1 MQQQQQTKNIVI
13 FVVSMALCFAAWY
26 GLKYWMFPPPPP
38 PPPPAPAEARLAA
51 ALLSQSDGGLAQG
64 LTQAAV
70 VWNAETKPASES
82 KPEEK
87 PIEAP
92 PPPVVAEK
100 PPPTSDKWKT
110 LGSESRTSKFHMQV
124 VLTPRGGG
132 VLSVVLNKF
141 QQADAL
147 GRPVTASD
155 GSPQPLK
162 LVPEDDANPSNQ
174 LLHFDVN
181 KKDDDKPYD
190 TLGKADWTGSP
201 DPDGKTDPDIVTDT
215 VDGRER
221 QSVTFW
227 SPQVQGFQ
235 VAKTYSL
242 TEGEYHLGLEV
253 KVKRL
258 PAADPDKTRAF
269 RYQMTG
275 FHGLP
280 VEGRWYTNIFRNAVT
295 AQVDSKTGYVSRDL
309 QDLRQTMSW
318 EGGNAVDRQ
327 QGYVMRYAGVAVQYF
342 ASVIVV
348 DNKQEK
354 QDFLAHVRPTLETTV
369 AKGVISNV
377 DLLHNSFELVRSD
390 NNKPEKFRI
399 REDEKEDLIKQGLHK
414 DMKTAVVYTT
424 GGYDGDYPEYAHKL
438 LDDAQTQ
445 PLWEDDV
452 TVRVATEPI
461 ELKPGGEVVHKYLLY
476 NGPVKT
482 MLLSQMGG
490 VEAVRPELVNRYLY
504 DLNLDTLTDY
514 QSNNWFGNYI
524 TGPLRISYLLIQ
536 ITNIMH
542 TVLWG
547 LHYYAGIPY
556 IVCIM
561 ILTLM
566 VRGVMFP
573 VSRKQAMT
581 SLRMQELAPELKKLK
596 EKFPDDKQAMGT
608 AQMELYRKHGI
619 HPLGT
624 CWMLMLQMP
633 IFMGLYYSLQESIHF
648 RLAGVSSYWM
658 PNLAAP
664 DMLVYW
670 SNNVPFISQPEYYGW
685 IFYLGPFLN
694 ILPILA
700 VSLMIVQQKWTM
712 PPPTDEQQEQQQK
725 MMKYMMVFMGVM
737 FYKVASGLC
746 IYFIASSV
754 WGFVERRML
763 PKRKPG
769 APPAE
774 AGPGLLARLLP
785 PKSPNGTAVATG
797 PAGAVGKETFSSRFF
812 QEEPHTKGK
821 RGKRRQDKVAKAED
835 DGSMWQR
842 LRAWWEDVLEQAQKK

>member
-1 MQQQQQTKNIVI
+1 MQQQQQTKKIVI
-13 FVVSMALCFAAWY
+13 FVVSMALCLVAWY
-26 GLKYWMFPPPPP
+26 GLKYWMFQP
-38 PPPPAPAEARLAA
+38 PPPPAPVEARLAA
-51 ALLSQSDGGLAQG
+51 ALLSQSDGGFGQG
-64 LTQAAV
+64 IAQAAAL
-70 VWNAETKPASES
+70 WNAEAKHSAES

-87 PIEAP
+87 PDDAA

-100 PPPTSDKWKT
+100 PPPAPDKLRT
-110 LGSESRTSKFHMQV
+110 LGDISRTSKFHIRA

-147 GRPVTASD
+147 GRPVTEPD
-155 GSPQPLK
+155 GSPTPLK
-162 LVPEDDANPSNQ
+162 LVPEDPTNPSCQ

-190 TLGKADWTGSP
+190 TLAKADWTGSA
-201 DPDGKTDPDIVTDT
+201 DGKTEPEVVTDT

-227 SPQVQGFQ
+227 APLVQGFQ
-235 VAKTYSL
+235 IAKTYSL
-242 TEGEYHLGLEV
+242 AEGDYHLGLEV

-258 PAADPDKTRAF
+258 AGPSLDPDKTLPF
-269 RYQMTG
+269 RYQLTG
-275 FHGLP
+275 AHGLP
-280 VEGRWYTNIFRNAVT
+280 VEGWWYTNTFRNT
-295 AQVDSKTGYVSRDL
+295 LIGQVDSKTGYVSRDL
-309 QDLRQTMSW
+309 QDLRQTMSR
-318 EGGNAVDRQ
+318 EGGDAVDRQ
-327 QGYVMRYAGVAVQYF
+327 QGYVIRYAGVAVQYF

-348 DNKQEK
+348 DPKQEK
-354 QDFLAHVRPTLETTV
+354 QDIVAHVRSTLETAV
-369 AKGVISNV
+369 VKGVVQTI
-377 DLLHNSFELVRSD
+377 DTRHNTFELVRAD
-390 NNKPEKFRI
+390 NNKIEKFRI
-399 REDEKEDLIKQGLHK
+399 REDEKAELFGEGLHEG
-414 DMKTAVVYTT
+414 MKTAVVYTT
-424 GGYDGDYPEYAHKL
+424 GGYEGEKDYPEYAHKL
-438 LDDAQTQ
+438 LDEAQTQ

-490 VEAVRPELVNRYLY
+490 VEAVRPELVNHYLY

-536 ITNIMH
+536 ITNVMH

-596 EKFPDDKQAMGT
+596 EKFPDDKQAMGA

-624 CWMLMLQMP
+624 CWMLLLQMP

-670 SNNVPFISQPEYYGW
+670 SNNIPFISQPEYYGW
-685 IFYLGPFLN
+685 VFYLGPFLN
-694 ILPILA
+694 VLPILA
-700 VSLMIVQQKWTM
+700 VSLMLVQQKWTM

-725 MMKYMMVFMGVM
+725 MMKYMMIFMGVM

-746 IYFIASSV
+746 IYFIASSI

-769 APPAE
+769 APPTE
-774 AGPGLLARLLP
+774 SKPGVLARLLP
-785 PKSPNGTAVATG
+785 PKSANGTAVTTG
-797 PAGAVGKETFSSRFF
+797 PKETFSSRFF
-812 QEEPHTKGK
+812 QEEPRGKTK
-821 RGKRRQDKVAKAED
+821 RGKRRQAKAGKAD
-835 DGSMWQR
+835 DNGSMWQR